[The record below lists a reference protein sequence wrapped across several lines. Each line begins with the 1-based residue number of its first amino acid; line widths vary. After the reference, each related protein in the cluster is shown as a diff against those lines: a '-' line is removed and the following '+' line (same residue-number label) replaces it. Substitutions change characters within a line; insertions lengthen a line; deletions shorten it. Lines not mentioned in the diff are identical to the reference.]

1 VIPEPFLIIVYKLL
15 SILPLPFWVGAIL
28 LIIGTFWGIRNLR
41 TAIGLPLLA
50 VIMTV
55 AVWYMGD
62 AFYNDYVGYHSV
74 LFEADTLQSAWWQVA
89 WFLTVFLLFTPVIH
103 QQLNARYIR
112 NGSGVLHIFKH
123 GIDDPMLQKQM
134 RLLFR
139 GCIIVWGV
147 LILIVVARVRSQI
160 PYFFFP
166 FLGYRAEPWGRG
178 RIGSGFDAFL
188 SLAFY
193 IQLLVTSIFG
203 VIAALLTDRRLRR
216 QALIFC
222 ALTWP
227 YFFFDR
233 TRNTMLA
240 IAIPGILSWAF
251 LRLRGGFI
259 KKGAV
264 LLAFFLVINAWMGFV
279 LSNRGPGQS
288 VVSAFEEKGFSLT
301 GDSAV
306 HHEGLNMYE
315 ELCWITSFIEEG
327 KYKPN
332 WGQRYFA
339 ELVNPIPRVIWHGKP
354 LIGIDYAIL
363 RGQGLRG
370 AGPDTEGS
378 GGVYATISTGLI
390 GQGVVNFG
398 QVLGPAFAALLMSL
412 WVAVLARLDL
422 QIQELGRLPLY
433 SLGLIMTF
441 NLGRDI
447 TLITLYPFLFGAGA
461 IWWYNRNRR
470 KASDQPKAS
479 AQSAAPMPNLKAQ
492 ATAKPLFASRNR
504 SPLFARRANRIS
516 TRVSFKK

>member
-1 VIPEPFLIIVYKLL
+1 M
-15 SILPLPFWVGAIL
+15 L
-28 LIIGTFWGIRNLR
+28 LIIGTFWGVRNLQG
-41 TAIGLPLLA
+41 AIGLPFLA
-50 VIMTV
+50 IIVTI

-89 WFLTVFLLFTPVIH
+89 WFLTVFLLLTPLIH
-103 QQLNARYIR
+103 QQLNARHIR

-139 GCIIVWGV
+139 GSIIIWS
-147 LILIVVARVRSQI
+147 ILVVIAVVRVRAQL

-178 RIGSGFDAFL
+178 RLGSGFDALL
-188 SLAFY
+188 SFAFY

-203 VIAALLTDRRLRR
+203 VMAALLTDRRLRR
-216 QALIFC
+216 QAFVFC
-222 ALTWP
+222 LLTWP

-233 TRNTMLA
+233 TRNTILA

-251 LRLRGGFI
+251 LRLRGGLL

-264 LLAFFLVINAWMGFV
+264 LLAFFLGINAWMGFV
-279 LSNRGPGQS
+279 IANRSEGRN
-288 VVSAFEEKGFSLT
+288 VISAFGQKGFSLT
-301 GDSAV
+301 EDSTV

-332 WGQRYFA
+332 WGQEYFA
-339 ELVNPIPRVIWHGKP
+339 ELANPIPRVIWHNKP

-363 RGQGLRG
+363 RGQGVRNDS
-370 AGPDTEGS
+370 GPTGEA
-378 GGVYATISTGLI
+378 GVYATISTGLI
-390 GQGVVNFG
+390 GQGVINFG
-398 QVLGPAFAALLMSL
+398 RVLGPAFAALLVSF
-412 WVAVLARLDL
+412 WVSILARLDL

-447 TLITLYPFLFGAGA
+447 TLITLYPFMFGAGA

-470 KASDQPKAS
+470 KASDQPLAPS
-479 AQSAAPMPNLKAQ
+479 QSTAPRPDLKPQ
-492 ATAKPLFASRNR
+492 ATTKPLFASRNR

-516 TRVSFKK
+516 SRVSFKK